1 MDRHD
6 QLSQYSIVTLHFTPH
21 KLRSD
26 QAFVLTKMK
35 NAYKSGIARPR
46 LRITTLVAAGATRV
60 SRLHP
65 RGAG

>member
-26 QAFVLTKMK
+26 QAFVITKMK

-46 LRITTLVAAGATRV
+46 LRITTLPAVG
-60 SRLHP
+60 
-65 RGAG
+65 